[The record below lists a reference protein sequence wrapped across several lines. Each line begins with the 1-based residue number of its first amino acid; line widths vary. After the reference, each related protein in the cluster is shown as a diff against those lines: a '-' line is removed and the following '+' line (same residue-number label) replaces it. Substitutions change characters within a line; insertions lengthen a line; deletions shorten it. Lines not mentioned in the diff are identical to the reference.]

1 VVLVLVVA
9 WWVLELSDVL
19 NWSSIHSFHLVH
31 WNILLL
37 LLLLLVLLLSVV
49 LLASLLLLLWG
60 WLLLF
65 LTIFT
70 LHLGVA
76 VLGVLLLLLILD
88 WGCFLCGSSSATL
101 ILFRGGRVG
110 GWGRGGLRC
119 GSAARSSLLLML
131 LGLLL

>member
-19 NWSSIHSFHLVH
+19 NWSSIHSLHLVH

-70 LHLGVA
+70 LHLVVA
-76 VLGVLLLLLILD
+76 FLLLLLILD
-88 WGCFLCGSSSATL
+88 WGCFLGGSSSATL
-101 ILFRGGRVG
+101 ILFRGVRVG